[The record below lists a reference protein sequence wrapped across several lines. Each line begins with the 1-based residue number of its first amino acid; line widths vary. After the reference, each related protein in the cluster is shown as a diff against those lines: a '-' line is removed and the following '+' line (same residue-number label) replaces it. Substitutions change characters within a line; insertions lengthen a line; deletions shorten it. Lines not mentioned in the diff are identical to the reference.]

1 MLSEG
6 KRLVLCFL
14 LTCSPSFCGDA
25 EADAEMDAVA
35 EEALTDES
43 APVAGPPR
51 GPPLN
56 EGVRV

>member
-1 MLSEG
+1 
-6 KRLVLCFL
+6 
-14 LTCSPSFCGDA
+14 
-25 EADAEMDAVA
+25 MDAVA

-56 EGVRV
+56 EGVRVWVGVN